1 MASGLFDTIGLFR
14 KLNEQQSSLVLKWM
28 RLLQIEHLRTKFLF
42 QLSNSEQRL
51 VLLAR
56 ALVKNPPLLILD
68 EPCQGLDDEQ
78 VHLFKNLVNE
88 ICLTGNKTL
97 IYVSHYSEEIPE
109 CVTDSIR
116 LQNGKRAD

>member
-1 MASGLFDTIGLFR
+1 MQL
-14 KLNEQQSSLVLKWM
+14 LK
-28 RLLQIEHLRTKFLF
+28 IEHLTKRFLF

-78 VHLFKNLVNE
+78 TAFFKAIINE
-88 ICLTGNKTL
+88 ICVAGNKTL
-97 IYVSHYSEEIPE
+97 IYVSHYPAEIPE
-109 CVTDSIR
+109 CVTKFIK
-116 LQNGKRAD
+116 LENGKRIE